1 MNRCS
6 LPGVW
11 HIVLT
16 ERVWVDDL
24 FGSDRGV
31 QARQRVSLHRSS
43 SPRRMRCRHRQIASA
58 LDKDAR
64 ASWAG
69 ASLDHDNSEARR
81 SWTELTDSRVTAC
94 PARAGGGLRNNM
106 VGSESV
112 LSRAKGLGRSRPRG
126 KNCKGPPAEGL
137 AVLADWPTREN
148 NGSSGCRAT
157 GMPNQRVCQHRAR
170 WSRSA
175 PSSDAPCHLVL
186 FTVGFNQSRPSRED
200 SGRWAT

>member
-1 MNRCS
+1 MGSTNPELSRARRLELKQYTQRDATQAGIDRSADQVGGGGLSYRGGLAVKRCS
-6 LPGVW
+6 LPGVG

-81 SWTELTDSRVTAC
+81 SWTEL
-94 PARAGGGLRNNM
+94 N
-106 VGSESV
+106 
-112 LSRAKGLGRSRPRG
+112 
-126 KNCKGPPAEGL
+126 
-137 AVLADWPTREN
+137 
-148 NGSSGCRAT
+148 
-157 GMPNQRVCQHRAR
+157 
-170 WSRSA
+170 
-175 PSSDAPCHLVL
+175 
-186 FTVGFNQSRPSRED
+186 
-200 SGRWAT
+200 